1 MASMATTT
9 ILRGVPVKLPATPG
23 IKGSCARVGAGG
35 GKSIVAIGAK
45 TATVVPAGSSIDV
58 EFTIA
63 EAGHA
68 DRLFLSGYEPTNVI
82 ADPLRAI
89 CVDAIVYDN
98 DNLTSGINP
107 ATMFRQNADQ
117 SPLFGH
123 YFEVNHQLKLT
134 LSNASAL
141 PITVC
146 AGWSVA

>member
-1 MASMATTT
+1 MERLATTT

-45 TATVVPAGSSIDV
+45 GPIVVPAGGSIEANFV
-58 EFTIA
+58 IA

-68 DRLFLSGYEPTNVI
+68 DRLFLSGYEPTNVVS
-82 ADPLRAI
+82 DPLRAI
-89 CVDAIVYDN
+89 CLDQIVYDN

-134 LSNASAL
+134 LSNNSTL